1 MTAEEMEVA
10 YCKARITCMKSFV
23 RWLREHVKTAEDAK
37 TLGVSDE
44 INLSL
49 TIGAM
54 KKADEEITKEL
65 ENIKLISEPEP
76 LNEDD
81 FKALE
86 AARFNEWLAKKRNVE
101 KTVEV

>member
-44 INLSL
+44 IILSL

-65 ENIKLISEPEP
+65 ENIRLISEPET
-76 LNEDD
+76 LNEED

-86 AARFNEWLAKKRNVE
+86 AARFNEWLEKKRE
-101 KTVEV
+101 KMNDKD